1 MQNTFLKR
9 LKDTQAITVLVLIK
23 TGSRYEDNSNLGVA
37 HFIEHL
43 LFKGTKKR
51 VNSLAI
57 TKELD
62 GIGAEFNAFTS
73 KDKTGFYVKAA
84 KEHLELA
91 LDILSDMLFNS
102 KFDEKEINKERGV
115 VLEEFNMYYDN
126 PTMFIDSLL
135 ESSVFSGHVLGK
147 LILGEKEIIK
157 NISRSNILKFYK
169 KYYRYENLM
178 IGVSGNFEEKEATNL
193 IKKYFKITK
202 FNPKNNFEIFKS
214 KQNKFKI
221 ILQNKPTDQVHTAL
235 GFSGISY
242 KDKDFYSAKLLSL
255 ILGGNM
261 SSRLFLKLREKM
273 GLCYHIRAYCDNYED
288 SGMFSIMSG
297 LDKDRIE
304 KAIEYILIELNNIK
318 TKKVSQKE
326 LLMAK
331 EYVKGKLILNLED
344 SAHVVDW
351 YLEHLIFDNKEVSPQ
366 DVIKSIEKVT
376 IDDIHRVANR
386 IFQKEKI
393 NLAVIGPFENEW
405 KIKFEKIIN
414 KIKL

>member
-1 MQNTFLKR
+1 MQNIFLKK
-9 LKDTQAITVLVLIK
+9 LKDTQAITVLILIK
-23 TGSRYEDNSNLGVA
+23 TGSRYEDNTNRGVA

-73 KDKTGFYVKAA
+73 KDKTGFYVKAS

-135 ESSVFSGHVLGK
+135 ESSVFSGHALGK
-147 LILGEKEIIK
+147 LILGEKNIIK
-157 NISRSNILKFYK
+157 NISRDNILKFYK
-169 KYYRYENLM
+169 KYYRPENLI
-178 IGVSGNFEEKEATNL
+178 IGVAGNFEEKYATKL
-193 IKKYFKITK
+193 INKYFKVTK
-202 FNPKNNFEIFKS
+202 YTPKNNFKLFESNQK
-214 KQNKFKI
+214 KPAI
-221 ILQNKPTDQVHTAL
+221 ILQNKATDQVHTAI
-235 GFSGISY
+235 GFPGVSY

-273 GLCYHIRAYCDNYED
+273 GLCYHIRVYCDNYED
-288 SGMFSIMSG
+288 SGMFSIISG
-297 LDKDRIE
+297 LDKNRIE
-304 KAIEYILIELNNIK
+304 KAIEYILLELKNIK
-318 TKKVSQKE
+318 NKKVTQKE

-331 EYVKGKLILNLED
+331 EYIKGKLILNLED

-351 YLEHLIFDNKEVSPQ
+351 HLEHLMFDNKEISPEE
-366 DVIKSIEKVT
+366 VIRNIEKVSV
-376 IDDIHRVANR
+376 DDIYRIANR
-386 IFQKEKI
+386 IFNKNKI
-393 NLAVIGPFENEW
+393 NLAVIGPFENQW
-405 KIKFEKIIN
+405 HAKLQKIIN
-414 KIKL
+414 KTNL